1 MTHITPEEAEA
12 MVALVAGPE
21 STDMLAFH
29 MRNMADGS
37 CDAIDADRMSR
48 AADLID
54 AFAALARLR
63 EADRAEIE
71 RLTRERDD
79 WRSNFRALEKAVV
92 GETGLSAMTVAAQ
105 AKLFRPRAEAAE
117 ARLTALEADRV
128 KVAETA
134 LRMAAD
140 ACEDYPSTA
149 PDRDRWEPYDDQI
162 EHCQHAILAIT
173 PAAVLAAVDSTCTPA

>member
-1 MTHITPEEAEA
+1 MTITPE
-12 MVALVAGPE
+12 
-21 STDMLAFH
+21 
-29 MRNMADGS
+29 
-37 CDAIDADRMSR
+37 DA
-48 AADLID
+48 D

-63 EADRAEIE
+63 EADKAEIE

-105 AKLFRPRAEAAE
+105 ARLFRPRAEAAE

-134 LRMAAD
+134 LRMAAGLMG
-140 ACEDYPSTA
+140 AYHWARYAS
-149 PDRDRWEPYDDQI
+149 RDEGGTLSSPAVFTS
-162 EHCQHAILAIT
+162 HTHQHVVRAILAIT
-173 PAAVLAAVDSTCTPA
+173 PAAVIAQAEKEGRG